1 MPEPAQPTQRPREVI
16 RLVSANVPADQGL
29 SALGLIM
36 QLAGGVTAAVACF
49 FGFAALIVSGSSSGN
64 GTVLILLLTLL
75 SLVRSLMHRAA
86 GAWLLY
92 EPAPLRGID
101 RYVMVSVAHAVVMTC
116 VLGSREIMPWR
127 TAVAVGLGLEVW
139 PALLAFMLRQPRFRR
154 FEDELPAAEDKG
166 FEGASVLMAIFGAA
180 GLGLGLLAVKGVFS
194 TPGSM
199 SGLGAL
205 VLLTFVML
213 VVRSIAHLSA
223 GISGLRDVPL
233 DTAVERVGRYANLGI
248 VSAYVAAGV
257 LLLYKMSGRADF
269 AGMLLIAVVGWL
281 LALWPITLRRF
292 FSERQF
298 ASLLAGDAA
307 PIHRRAPDAGLTA
320 LGWLLFGLGG
330 LGSSLAVI
338 GLIGGSTG
346 LMGGLFSQMM
356 SATAWGILL
365 SGLQLFAGYQLICM
379 SPNHRIIATV
389 TALITALFQVLSMW
403 PLWTAVTSVDSLMD
417 VDRLSVLAMLLFPL
431 LLSVAVILLV
441 NRNLTPMAQ
450 AVVRRGGA
458 DHARTQ

>member
-1 MPEPAQPTQRPREVI
+1 MSEPAQPTQRPHEVI

-49 FGFAALIVSGSSSGN
+49 FGFAALIVSGASSGN

-92 EPAPLRGID
+92 EPTPLRGID
-101 RYVMVSVAHAVVMTC
+101 RYVMVSAAHSMVMTY

-127 TAVAVGLGLEVW
+127 GAIAVGVGLAIW
-139 PALLAFMLRQPRFRR
+139 PALLAAIRRLPRFRR
-154 FEDELPAAEDKG
+154 FEEELPAAEDKG
-166 FEGASVLMAIFGAA
+166 FEGAAILMAIFGTA
-180 GLGLGLLAVKGVFS
+180 GLGVGLLALKGFFS

-213 VVRSIAHLSA
+213 VVRSIAHVSA
-223 GISGLRDVPL
+223 GVSGLRDVPL
-233 DTAVERVGRYANLGI
+233 DTAVERVGKYANLGI

-320 LGWLLFGLGG
+320 LGWLLFALGG
-330 LGSSLAVI
+330 FGLSVAVM
-338 GLIGGSTG
+338 GLVAGASDGTSG
-346 LMGGLFSQMM
+346 DVFSQLM
-356 SATAWGILL
+356 SSSGWGLAI
-365 SGLQLFAGYQLICM
+365 SGMQLFAGFELIRM

-389 TALITALFQVLSMW
+389 TALVAALFQVLSVW
-403 PLWTAVTSVDSLMD
+403 PLWREVTSFGALMD
-417 VDRLSVLAMLLFPL
+417 PNRFCVLAVLLFPL
-431 LLSVAVILLV
+431 LMSLVVIILV

-450 AVVRRGGA
+450 AVVRRGDA
-458 DHARTQ
+458 D